1 MKLFF
6 KISLILI
13 VFFKTGNLLSDNNI
27 FNVNNIV
34 IEKKDNISNEQ
45 LANQAIKRGFYQ
57 LTNRVL
63 LKDDVTKV
71 SDLDFLKIK
80 ELVTYYNISK
90 NIEDNTDRVKF
101 SVTFDKDKIHDLFYT
116 RGISYSDITDKEFY
130 ILPIRINKDKIF
142 IFSNN
147 YFYEN
152 WNEVNENELIEFILP
167 LENIEII
174 QIINRSKNSLLDLE
188 LNNLLEEYSNKNI
201 AFVLIDNSDSDKEK
215 IYLKA
220 RIQNKVFSKNLI
232 FKKDLDKIKTNKKI
246 IIRTKAEIV
255 NLVKSQNLID
265 IRTPS
270 FINVKFNLNKR
281 ENLVLLNS
289 RIKKVDQIENI
300 FVQEFNK
307 DYVKIRIKY
316 LGKLEKIIHA
326 LKNENI
332 KLQLINDQ
340 WFIRTL

>member
-1 MKLFF
+1 MT
-6 KISLILI
+6 SQ
-13 VFFKTGNLLSDNNI
+13 G
-27 FNVNNIV
+27 
-34 IEKKDNISNEQ
+34 
-45 LANQAIKRGFYQ
+45 
-57 LTNRVL
+57 
-63 LKDDVTKV
+63 

-101 SVTFDKDKIHDLFYT
+101 SVTFDKDKIHNLFYK

-215 IYLKA
+215 I
-220 RIQNKVFSKNLI
+220 
-232 FKKDLDKIKTNKKI
+232 
-246 IIRTKAEIV
+246 
-255 NLVKSQNLID
+255 VKSTN
-265 IRTPS
+265 T
-270 FINVKFNLNKR
+270 K
-281 ENLVLLNS
+281 
-289 RIKKVDQIENI
+289 
-300 FVQEFNK
+300 
-307 DYVKIRIKY
+307 
-316 LGKLEKIIHA
+316 
-326 LKNENI
+326 
-332 KLQLINDQ
+332 
-340 WFIRTL
+340 

>member
-188 LNNLLEEYSNKNI
+188 LTPIRRIFKQEYSI
-201 AFVLIDNSDSDKEK
+201 C
-215 IYLKA
+215 
-220 RIQNKVFSKNLI
+220 
-232 FKKDLDKIKTNKKI
+232 
-246 IIRTKAEIV
+246 
-255 NLVKSQNLID
+255 
-265 IRTPS
+265 
-270 FINVKFNLNKR
+270 INR
-281 ENLVLLNS
+281 
-289 RIKKVDQIENI
+289 
-300 FVQEFNK
+300 
-307 DYVKIRIKY
+307 
-316 LGKLEKIIHA
+316 
-326 LKNENI
+326 
-332 KLQLINDQ
+332 
-340 WFIRTL
+340 